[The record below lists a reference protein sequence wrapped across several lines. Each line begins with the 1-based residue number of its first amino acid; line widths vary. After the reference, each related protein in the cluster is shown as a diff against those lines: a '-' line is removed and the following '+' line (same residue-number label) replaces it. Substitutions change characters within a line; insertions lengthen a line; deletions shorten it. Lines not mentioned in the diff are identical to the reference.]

1 MLIKG
6 MIPAEI
12 AEGPAA
18 IRATVDT
25 ALPAARAAAAALR
38 ARGVRRGW
46 VIGNGTSYHSALHA
60 AGLARRLASPDDPV
74 IQAVTAGEFRTFP
87 PELGPADAIV
97 GISASGEFRDVVGV
111 FEAFRGRI
119 PTVGIVHVP
128 GSTLTRVSDHLVMS
142 AGGPSGVPVM
152 TKTFSS
158 TLAAT
163 ALVVAAI
170 FGEAAL
176 ETVVAGLRAAA
187 DDAEWAIATAE
198 PLVEG
203 LASEM
208 AHAEH
213 VFVVGGGM
221 VHPAAMEA
229 ALKLK
234 EMALLHAEPS
244 ETWEMATGPATMVGP
259 GTFVLALAPTGAA
272 HAATI
277 DVARKCAGWGAR
289 LVEVAPERTIESA
302 AHLPIPA
309 SADERFAALTAVP
322 PVALVAYVLARL
334 RGLNP
339 DRPSWTE
346 RYHSQGLDHI
356 VGV

>member
-1 MLIKG
+1 
-6 MIPAEI
+6 
-12 AEGPAA
+12 
-18 IRATVDT
+18 
-25 ALPAARAAAAALR
+25 
-38 ARGVRRGW
+38 
-46 VIGNGTSYHSALHA
+46 
-60 AGLARRLASPDDPV
+60 
-74 IQAVTAGEFRTFP
+74 
-87 PELGPADAIV
+87 
-97 GISASGEFRDVVGV
+97 
-111 FEAFRGRI
+111 
-119 PTVGIVHVP
+119 
-128 GSTLTRVSDHLVMS
+128 
-142 AGGPSGVPVM
+142 
-152 TKTFSS
+152 
-158 TLAAT
+158 
-163 ALVVAAI
+163 
-170 FGEAAL
+170 
-176 ETVVAGLRAAA
+176 
-187 DDAEWAIATAE
+187 
-198 PLVEG
+198 
-203 LASEM
+203 M

-234 EMALLHAEPS
+234 EMALVHAEPS

-259 GTFVLALAPTGAA
+259 GTFVLALAPAGTA

-309 SADERFAALTAVP
+309 SADERFAVLTAVP
-322 PVALVAYVLARL
+322 PVALLAYVLARL